1 VTLAPTTDL
10 VASAWLRLAMPGMGV
25 ATTLPKVEET
35 PALRTSGFVRVAT
48 IGGSPNRDV
57 PMRAP
62 VVAAECWAAP
72 STAGSSKPPWNRANG
87 IAEQVM
93 DACYQSAL
101 MGVLIDL
108 SSVGDYASARVHT
121 VVALTEPR
129 RIENDP
135 GNFAR
140 YDVDLLLSWTAA

>member
-1 VTLAPTTDL
+1 MTASLLPSTDL
-10 VASAWLRLAMPGMGV
+10 VASAWLRLAVPDIGV
-25 ATTLPKVEET
+25 ATTLPADVT
-35 PALRTSGFVRVAT
+35 PLRTSGFVRVQT

-57 PMRAP
+57 PMRGP

-72 STAGSSKPPWNRANG
+72 ATAGSSKPPWNRASG
-87 IAEQVM
+87 IAERIVAAM
-93 DACYQSAL
+93 YDRAL
-101 MGVLIDL
+101 MNVLITL
-108 SSVGDYASARVHT
+108 PGDYGPARVHT

-140 YDVDLLLSWTAA
+140 FDIDLLFGWTAV